1 MTTAAGDLDRLLVMI
16 AKIPTPWKQWP
27 GGYPTRL
34 DLAMIDAVMSIRFRY
49 GREGSDGSWSGAR
62 GAVLRYQKHSE
73 HVSHDEKMRY
83 LAGQDPVA
91 LERVLNRQKVHAG
104 KTKASAIVEAAQRF
118 IDIRVTR
125 PEDLKPDD
133 AAHREQYTG
142 VSGLG
147 PITWE
152 YLTMLLDSD
161 GVKADT
167 WITRFVQ
174 HALQRPVSNEE
185 AGALV
190 EEAAQK
196 LEVTEKSL
204 DHAIW
209 SYASTGGLKGI
220 AR

>member
-1 MTTAAGDLDRLLVMI
+1 MTAPATDIDRLLVSI
-16 AKIPTPWKQWP
+16 AAIPKPWKEWP

-34 DLAMIDAVMSIRFRY
+34 DLALIDAVMSIRFRY
-49 GREGSDGSWSGAR
+49 GRERRDGSWSGAR

-73 HVSHDEKMRY
+73 YVARGEKMRY

-91 LERVLNRQKVHAG
+91 LEKILNRQKVHAG
-104 KTKASAIVEAAQRF
+104 KTKASAIVEVAKRF
-118 IDIRVTR
+118 VDIGVTE
-125 PEDLKPDD
+125 PEDLRPDN
-133 AAHREQYTG
+133 AEHRKQYIG

-152 YLTMLLDSD
+152 YLTMLLHSD

-174 HALQRPVSNEE
+174 QALQRPVSNEE

-190 EEAAQK
+190 KEAAQE
-196 LEVTEKSL
+196 LGVAERAL

-209 SYASTGGLKGI
+209 SYASTGGVKS
-220 AR
+220 APN